1 MNKMKEYREK
11 FGYSQRDLAAMM
23 NLSQGQ
29 YWKLETG
36 KSLLNANQIF
46 QLCDIYNCTPN
57 DILGV
62 QGVHTVVFDKIEKN

>member
-11 FGYSQRDLAAMM
+11 FGYSQRDLATMM

-36 KSLLNANQIF
+36 KSLLNVNQIF
-46 QLCDIYNCTPN
+46 QLCKIYNCTPN
-57 DILGV
+57 DILV
-62 QGVHTVVFDKIEKN
+62 IQGLHSIGISKLDKN

>member
-1 MNKMKEYREK
+1 MREYREK
-11 FGYSQRDLAAMM
+11 FGYSQRDLATRM

-36 KSLLNANQIF
+36 RSLLNAYQIF
-46 QLCDIYNCTPN
+46 QLCEIYKCTPN

-62 QGVHTVVFDKIEKN
+62 QGTHIVTISALEQ

>member
-1 MNKMKEYREK
+1 MNRMKEYREK
-11 FGYSQRDLAAMM
+11 FGYSQRDLAVMM

-46 QLCDIYNCTPN
+46 QLCKIYNCTPN
-57 DILGV
+57 DILGI
-62 QGVHTVVFDKIEKN
+62 QGLHTAIISKIEE